1 MQIIVY
7 RKVFCV
13 MKKICLII
21 LSLIL
26 CACHTT
32 PQLEGEWKCE
42 KSPLENKDIY
52 TAYLTLEIDKDL
64 SFNMYD
70 AEAGNPVI
78 RGKMIKKDHTLTLQ
92 CNHLDD
98 FDPPDSWESMKT
110 TETIQYYFKNN
121 KLYLK
126 FNNSTLVFYKKQKIT
141 SSVFLCF

>member
-1 MQIIVY
+1 
-7 RKVFCV
+7 

-32 PQLEGEWKCE
+32 PQLEGTWRCE

-92 CNHLDD
+92 CDHLDD
-98 FDPPDSWESMKT
+98 FDPPASWESMKT
-110 TETIQYYFKNN
+110 TETVQYYFKNN

-126 FNNSTLVFYKKQKIT
+126 YNNSTLVFHKK
-141 SSVFLCF
+141 

>member
-1 MQIIVY
+1 MRIVAY
-7 RKVFCV
+7 RKEIGIV
-13 MKKICLII
+13 KKICLII
-21 LSLIL
+21 ISLIL

-32 PQLEGEWKCE
+32 PQLEGTWKCE

-52 TAYLTLEIDKDL
+52 TAYLTLDIDKDL

-78 RGKMIKKDHTLTLQ
+78 RGKMIKKDDTLTLQ
-92 CNHLDD
+92 CDHLDD
-98 FDPPDSWESMKT
+98 FDPPASWEFMKA

-126 FNNSTLVFYKKQKIT
+126 YNNSTLVFYKK
-141 SSVFLCF
+141 

>member
-1 MQIIVY
+1 
-7 RKVFCV
+7 
-13 MKKICLII
+13 MKKIFLII
-21 LSLIL
+21 ISLIL

-32 PQLEGEWKCE
+32 PQLEGTWTCE

-78 RGKMIKKDHTLTLQ
+78 RGKMIKKDDTLTLQ
-92 CNHLDD
+92 CDHLDD
-98 FDPPDSWESMKT
+98 FDPPASWEA
-110 TETIQYYFKNN
+110 TETIHYYFKNN

-126 FNNSTLVFYKKQKIT
+126 YNNSTLVFYKK
-141 SSVFLCF
+141 